1 MRQDMHVDVLKCYR
15 LARCT
20 CYTTATASLVSIST
34 VCSHTPASR
43 GAAAVRPLASRP
55 MRAEPAAMSAGSRER
70 RHRAQRA
77 KAHANGSGHAAMP
90 KVAAATANEL
100 RKPTAST
107 TKPHPKVAP
116 S

>member
-1 MRQDMHVDVLKCYR
+1 MVG
-15 LARCT
+15 T

-77 KAHANGSGHAAMP
+77 KAHANGSGQAAMP